1 MTSIS
6 TVNNST
12 ALTLLRKVAEYNAKS
27 SAKPAGSGASQIL
40 SAVSGQG
47 TDPLKMAEGT
57 IASILYGNG
66 QVIVGGVNSNVQGTD
81 GDDIIRVGIGS
92 SVNGGAGND
101 IISAGPFSTIS
112 GGDGDDAI
120 STQGGSTV
128 YGGAGNDTIGTGPYS
143 TVTGGDGDDRIVAL
157 AGSIVNG
164 GAGADIISVNY
175 NSEAHGG
182 DGADTILSG
191 QDGNRIDGGAGDDD
205 ISLSGDALLN
215 YSAGD
220 GSDTIRIFSGN
231 STLQLGEGFTAENTK
246 IAIDG
251 DKAFITFDGDESTQ
265 LTVKLSEV
273 SPDGSLT
280 LAFSDGST
288 QKLNLDPSA
297 STYAKFHSDSAVLMN
312 KPISS
317 TDRSTSLFFDF

>member
-40 SAVSGQG
+40 SALSGQG
-47 TDPLKMAEGT
+47 IDPLKMAEGAIT
-57 IASILYGNG
+57 RILYGNG

-92 SVNGGAGND
+92 SVSGGAGND
-101 IISAGPFSTIS
+101 IISAGPFSTVS
-112 GGDGDDAI
+112 GGGGDDSI
-120 STQGGSTV
+120 STQGGSTID
-128 YGGAGNDTIGTGPYS
+128 GGAGNDTIDTGPYS
-143 TVTGGDGDDRIVAL
+143 TVTGGDGDDWITTAGRSVAY
-157 AGSIVNG
+157 G
-164 GAGADIISVNY
+164 GTGADNIAVSY
-175 NSEAHGG
+175 EGKAYGG
-182 DGADTILSG
+182 DGADTIFSVQG
-191 QDGNRIDGGAGDDD
+191 GNQIDGGAGDDTL
-205 ISLSGDALLN
+205 ILMGDTTLT

-220 GSDTIRIFSGN
+220 GNDRIDISWGD

-251 DKAFITFDGDESTQ
+251 NKAVITFDGDESTH
-265 LTVKLSEV
+265 LTVYLRDKV
-273 SPDGSLT
+273 APGSLT

-288 QKLNLDPSA
+288 QKVAYDPSSSMYGKTPSA
-297 STYAKFHSDSAVLMN
+297 YAGQMMSNAYFEH
-312 KPISS
+312 
-317 TDRSTSLFFDF
+317 

>member
-47 TDPLKMAEGT
+47 ADPLKMAEGT
-57 IASILYGNG
+57 IARILYGNG

-92 SVNGGAGND
+92 SVSGGAGND

-112 GGDGDDAI
+112 GGDGDDQI
-120 STQGGSTV
+120 NTHGGSTID
-128 YGGAGNDTIGTGPYS
+128 GGAGNDTITTAAYS
-143 TVTGGDGDDRIVAL
+143 AVTGGDGDDWIY
-157 AGSIVNG
+157 AGGGSVVYG
-164 GAGADIISVNY
+164 GAGADNISIDNG
-175 NSEAHGG
+175 EAHGG

-191 QDGNRIDGGAGDDD
+191 QDGNRIDGGAGDDT
-205 ISLSGDALLN
+205 IYLFGETVLN

-231 STLQLGEGFTAENTK
+231 STLQLGEGFTAENTN

-288 QKLNLDPSA
+288 QELNLDPSA
-297 STYAKFHSDSAVLMN
+297 STYAKFHSDSTVLMN